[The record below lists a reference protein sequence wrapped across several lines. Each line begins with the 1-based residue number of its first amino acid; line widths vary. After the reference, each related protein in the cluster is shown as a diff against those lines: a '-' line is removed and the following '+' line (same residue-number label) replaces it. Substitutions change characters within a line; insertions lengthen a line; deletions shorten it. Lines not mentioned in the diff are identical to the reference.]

1 MQQVYSKR
9 AKVPDRCQV
18 QKLRAKNGTIVHCFQ
33 VWKLYTARTCQ
44 ARENRSSVYKL
55 ENVQSVPDVGVHTWK
70 AATGDGRV
78 E

>member
-9 AKVPDRCQV
+9 AKVSDRCQV